1 MVQSALQEVDT
12 LMIEIDVAEALEVD
26 KDVHLASERHLGDM
40 SLRRNEFIL
49 LIIQII

>member
-1 MVQSALQEVDT
+1 MVQSALQEIDT
-12 LMIEIDVAEALEVD
+12 LVIEIDVAEALEVD

-49 LIIQII
+49 L